1 MAFKSNWYSYYDT
14 NRKLLTVKI
23 VTFVYS
29 LIIIE
34 LKENLTQSLIDEL
47 SVKVQ

>member
-1 MAFKSNWYSYYDT
+1 MIQIENFSQNCHICVFL
-14 NRKLLTVKI
+14 NRV
-23 VTFVYS
+23 